1 MITLNSINMKND
13 IVKFDYESK
22 EIRTLTDENEE
33 TWFVSKDVCDI
44 LEHSNSRMAIE
55 KLDEDEKL
63 MYKLL
68 TSGQLRDTWCINES
82 GLYHLILTST
92 KPEAKKFRKWVTGTV
107 LPSIRKAGKYTTDQ
121 AQAKELDLQRIMN
134 EVERVESVI
143 SDYKS
148 KIKELNVERETFSY
162 ELRQLIRS
170 NPNQLKL
177 DLDQE

>member
-1 MITLNSINMKND
+1 MKND

-33 TWFVSKDVCDI
+33 TWFTGIDVCNI
-44 LEHSNSRMAIE
+44 LEYSNATQAIE
-55 KLDEDEKL
+55 KLDEDERKL
-63 MYKLL
+63 DYVIDS
-68 TSGQLRDTWCINES
+68 SGQRRKTWMINES
-82 GLYHLILTST
+82 GLYALILTST
-92 KPEAKKFRKWVTGTV
+92 KPEAKKFRKWITGTV

-121 AQAKELDLQRIMN
+121 AQAKELDLQRFMN
-134 EVERVESVI
+134 EIERVESVI

-148 KIKELNVERETFSY
+148 KIKELNVERETFLY